1 MFFFKCESIP
11 YLFQYILYSLTIHT
25 LQTPFC
31 TCSQDILC
39 MLIACFFT
47 CWSFIPDTAM
57 AFPTCWQVQPS
68 WSHLAWSSSMRLT
81 PWGPSGPAHRFIPT
95 PTRPSTS
102 SSLRW
107 MGEGFVWSLV
117 PLANSS
123 VCGCVWVCVCV
134 WVWWGGMVYV
144 FVWWLACVFVWSCVW
159 LCVARRGGCVWSD
172 KKDGEWSVLVYLLV

>member
-1 MFFFKCESIP
+1 MCFFKCESIP

-123 VCGCVWVCVCV
+123 VCGCVWVCGFGGEGWCMCLCGGWHVCLYGHV
-134 WVWWGGMVYV
+134 
-144 FVWWLACVFVWSCVW
+144 C
-159 LCVARRGGCVWSD
+159 GCVWRGGVVVFEVIR
-172 KKDGEWSVLVYLLV
+172 KMVNEVFLCIC